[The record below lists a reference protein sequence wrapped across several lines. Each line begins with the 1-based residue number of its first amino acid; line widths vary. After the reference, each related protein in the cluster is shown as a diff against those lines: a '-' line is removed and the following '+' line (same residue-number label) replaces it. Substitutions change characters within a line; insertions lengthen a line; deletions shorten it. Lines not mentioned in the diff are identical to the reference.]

1 VSRTPA
7 EGSHLEVDALLLL
20 SSTEGSAQKGEI
32 ALMLPPGT
40 FVPGRTLAM
49 RAFDRV
55 YALLPRELRERG
67 EGYELVRFRVQSDEL

>member
-1 VSRTPA
+1 MPE
-7 EGSHLEVDALLLL
+7 EGSHQELDALLLL

-32 ALMLPPGT
+32 TLMLPPGT

-55 YALLPRELRERG
+55 YRIAAQRAARERRG
-67 EGYELVRFRVQSDEL
+67 L